1 MIVKTIKYLLL
12 ILLVL
17 LLLLIGL
24 LSFVLYSESGSRM
37 ALNYGLKLAEV
48 DITYQELQGN
58 LASGMAFT
66 DLSYTADGVQ
76 VTVKNLAYQS
86 DWRWFDRHVTL
97 NKLQASQVWI
107 NLETND
113 QPSTEPFSGFEMPL
127 TIDINALQANE
138 ITLSQDGELL
148 QTIDAVKLT
157 AQVQSDRILL
167 QDMQV
172 KAPDQQLQIQGETEF
187 GQGLAY
193 ALQTQWQL
201 TTDSTEVNG
210 QVIGQVNGQGSVNG
224 NLEQVQLNQQLDLKL
239 PALKGPLS
247 VQGEMLI
254 AATSPTVQLSV
265 SSKQL
270 QITTTDSD
278 LILSDLN
285 GHVSGAIDAYQL
297 GLTGILQPTTVAD
310 QPLPT
315 SKLSITGQGTATAI
329 TVEQASIDSA
339 AGTID
344 LSGQVDWQN
353 QLSLSGQ
360 LNTRNF
366 SPQAILPDWP
376 GDVSGEVFFEVQQ
389 VQDGWRIETSNNQLS
404 GTLKGQAFELSG
416 AVVYQ
421 SEAISSD
428 NLLIKLGDN
437 EITMNGQM
445 TANEVDLV
453 AAVNATELSL
463 LSSSLKG
470 QVVGDLKLSGQQQ
483 QPNIDLNLQV
493 TEFKYQNNH
502 IDQLSISSQGV
513 WESDLTSTI
522 NISQA
527 VFNSFA
533 INNAQVNQ
541 TGWLDEHQISFAMTT
556 PDLTTSGDFSGGL
569 MDAQKS
575 PIKTLTELGVGVAWQ
590 GQLNQHQL
598 VLDTK
603 ESNETNN
610 AKETIELQSPV
621 GITYNQ
627 RLQIE
632 QACWLGVSA
641 GTLCIKLQDIAGT
654 EALSGAIS
662 MSAFNVL
669 AFKTWLPQGLEIIGL
684 ADGQADFNW
693 SPDNLIIDGRLAL
706 NGGEIKTAGVSKN
719 EYQADIE
726 TLILQASTN
735 QGQVTLNGET
745 EWSDGSQF
753 KVQGTIHSSPGTSST
768 IDASLSG
775 KFINTAFIAEL
786 TEEVSEIQGQLQ
798 ISGDIQGTLDQPR
811 INFNLSQPEGYLQ
824 LARLGTL
831 IEQSTIN
838 ISTTGANKPVYV
850 IEYHGINVPKS
861 NEGEVTSQGELSLTD
876 KGWLYQGRVTGNSF
890 MVVNTPQAKFN
901 VTPDVQIKATNEQLD
916 LRGDIVIDYGH
927 VKVSQLPPSTVSNSA
942 DLVVVTAEEDEE
954 TAYQVVLDL
963 NAKIKDVIELDVTG
977 LDADLQGGIQLKQGV
992 NEKLQAYGN
1001 LSLVDGTYEIYNQK
1015 LDIITGELNFNGQLD
1030 NPKIAVKA
1038 ARKATSDDVVAGVE
1052 LGGTLTNLRS
1062 TLYSNPEVPDV
1073 EKLTYIMTGQGINNA
1088 NNLDAAALEQT
1099 ALLLGISQTSPLFN
1113 QIQNQFG
1120 IDVFTIKGGNDE
1132 QDTVLEAG
1140 KNLGNRFYVSYN
1152 QGLFDQLGYWLI
1164 KYKINKYLNLETTQG
1179 EAQSVDLV
1187 YTRQAEVEKRQ
1198 NKQTDEADN

>member
-12 ILLVL
+12 IMLVL

-24 LSFVLYSESGSRM
+24 LSFVLYSESGSRL

-97 NKLQASQVWI
+97 NKLQASQVSI

-172 KAPDQQLQIQGETEF
+172 KAPEQQLQVQGETEF

-193 ALQTQWQL
+193 DLETQWQL
-201 TTDSTEVNG
+201 TTENTDVN
-210 QVIGQVNGQGSVNG
+210 GQVNGQGSVNG
-224 NLEQVQLNQQLDLKL
+224 NLEKVQLNQQVDLKL
-239 PALKGPLS
+239 PTLAGPLS
-247 VQGEMLI
+247 VQGEVRM
-254 AATSPTVQLSV
+254 AADSTGSPTVQLNV

-270 QITTTDSD
+270 QIATAESP

-315 SKLSITGQGTATAI
+315 SKLSITGHGTATAI
-329 TVEQASIDSA
+329 TVDQASIDSA

-376 GDVSGEVFFEVQQ
+376 GDVSGEVFFEVQE
-389 VQDGWRIETSNNQLS
+389 VEDGWRIDTSNNQLS

-470 QVVGDLKLSGQQQ
+470 QVVGDLKLSGQQL

-502 IDQLSISSQGV
+502 IDQLTISSQGV

-522 NISQA
+522 KISQA
-527 VFNSFA
+527 VFNSFE
-533 INNAQVNQ
+533 INNAQINQ
-541 TGWLDEHQISFAMTT
+541 TGWLDQHKINFAMTT
-556 PDLTTSGDFSGGL
+556 PDLTTSGDLSGGL

-575 PIKTLTELGVGVAWQ
+575 PIQTWAELGVGVAWQ
-590 GQLNQHQL
+590 GQFNQHQL
-598 VLDTK
+598 TL
-603 ESNETNN
+603 ET
-610 AKETIELQSPV
+610 KETIELQSPV
-621 GITYNQ
+621 GITYDQ
-627 RLQIE
+627 RLQID

-641 GTLCIKLQDIAGT
+641 GTLCINLQDIAGT

-662 MSAFNVL
+662 LNAFNVL
-669 AFKTWLPQGLEIIGL
+669 AFKTWLPQGLEITGL

-706 NGGEIKTAGVSKN
+706 NGGEIETAGVSKN

-753 KVQGTIHSSPGTSST
+753 KVQGTIQSSPGTLST

-786 TEEVSEIQGQLQ
+786 TEEVSEIQGQLE

-831 IEQSTIN
+831 IEQSNIN
-838 ISTTGANKPVYV
+838 ISTTGTNKPVYV
-850 IEYHGINVPKS
+850 IEYHGINVPES

-890 MVVNTPQAKFN
+890 MVVNTPQAQFN

-916 LRGDIVIDYGH
+916 LRGDILIDYGH

-977 LDADLQGGIQLKQGV
+977 LDADLQGGIQLKQGI
-992 NEKLQAYGN
+992 NEKLQAYGD
-1001 LSLVDGTYEIYNQK
+1001 LSLIDGTYEIYNQK

-1120 IDVFTIKGGNDE
+1120 IDVFTIKGGSDE

-1187 YTRQAEVEKRQ
+1187 YTRQAEVDTEKKPQ
-1198 NKQTDEADN
+1198 SKQE